1 MKRDLLAGLFFSLTM
16 LALVVLAIGVDGCRT
31 ALQVSTRI
39 YECHQEVKEGGSIT
53 LRDCKVTD
61 DDQAEGA
68 PASDQAGDDAV
79 DVDAN
84 DEKPEASIRAI
95 VTPAVIAI
103 VKRTSQ
109 GSASDLAIARE
120 AAALAERERRRA
132 SRPRKRKRKTPK
144 GGRVRVAGYTRRRP
158 VRRRRRK

>member
-1 MKRDLLAGLFFSLTM
+1 MKREAAACALMCSMMLGLA
-16 LALVVLAIGVDGCRT
+16 VLAVGVDGCRT

-61 DDQAEGA
+61 DDQAEGS
-68 PASDQAGDDAV
+68 PAADQAGDDAV
-79 DVDAN
+79 DVQADQA
-84 DEKPEASIRAI
+84 ETSIRAI
-95 VTPAVIAI
+95 VSPAAIAI

-109 GSASDLAIARE
+109 GSAADLAIARE